1 MNINVCYWATK
12 KNIAVTRYFD
22 SGFVDRPNASNL
34 LDSLQE
40 STKPI
45 PCEKFLQL
53 AMDDPNVN
61 CNVLDGLDDN

>member
-1 MNINVCYWATK
+1 MNINVCYWDTK

-34 LDSLQE
+34 QDSLQE